1 MSQTQTTNTVEK
13 TGAEAVQVLGSQATS
28 TEEAPQQ
35 AEQKVVEQ
43 PIQEAVTQEPK
54 EGTPEWAT
62 KRFSELTAQREEQKR
77 LADDNARE
85 RDFYKKIAL
94 EKAGQPSSDQP
105 VVTTPNPLDVEP
117 KVDDFT
123 DYGDFVK
130 ASVDHQV
137 RLAVLK
143 MQSHAAQVQTVQE
156 RTQKFFSS
164 AEAFKKE
171 TPDFDALITSPSF
184 VQSEPVVEAILHST
198 KGPQIAYF
206 LAKNPEISSRL
217 NQLSP
222 FEVALEIGRMEER
235 LTPPTPKVITQAPK
249 PLQTVLGGNETV
261 NKDPEKMNMDE
272 YAKAN
277 EYRFAWR
284 GKTKR

>member
-1 MSQTQTTNTVEK
+1 VSQTQTTNTVEK

-28 TEEAPQQ
+28 TVEAPQQ
-35 AEQKVVEQ
+35 TEQVVAEQ
-43 PIQEAVTQEPK
+43 PIKETVVQEPK

-62 KRFSELTAQREEQKR
+62 KRFSELTAQREDQKR
-77 LADDNARE
+77 LADDAVRE

-94 EKAGQPSSDQP
+94 EKVGQPSSNQP

-130 ASVDHQV
+130 ASVTYQV
-137 RLAVLK
+137 TQALRTK
-143 MQSHAAQVQTVQE
+143 QSEDTITQTVQE
-156 RTQKFFSS
+156 RTKKFFTS
-164 AEAFKKE
+164 AEPFKKE
-171 TPDFDALITSPSF
+171 TPDFDALVQSPTF
-184 VQSEPVVEAILHST
+184 VQSDSVVEGILHST

-206 LAKNPEISSRL
+206 LAKNPEITSRL

-235 LTPPTPKVITQAPK
+235 LTPPAPKVITQAPK
-249 PLQTVLGGNETV
+249 PLQNVSGGNEV
-261 NKDPEKMNMDE
+261 VMKEPEKMNMDE

-277 EYRFAWR
+277 EHRFAWR

>member
-1 MSQTQTTNTVEK
+1 
-13 TGAEAVQVLGSQATS
+13 
-28 TEEAPQQ
+28 
-35 AEQKVVEQ
+35 
-43 PIQEAVTQEPK
+43 
-54 EGTPEWAT
+54 
-62 KRFSELTAQREEQKR
+62 
-77 LADDNARE
+77 
-85 RDFYKKIAL
+85 
-94 EKAGQPSSDQP
+94 
-105 VVTTPNPLDVEP
+105 
-117 KVDDFT
+117 VDDFT

-137 RLAVLK
+137 KQAVRL
-143 MQSHAAQVQTVQE
+143 MQSEAKQVQTVQE

-164 AEAFKKE
+164 AETFKKE
-171 TPDFDALITSPSF
+171 TPDFDTLITSPTF
-184 VQSEPVVEAILHST
+184 VQSESVVEAILHST

-206 LAKNPEISSRL
+206 LAKNPEITSRL

-249 PLQTVLGGNETV
+249 PLQNVSGGNEVVT
-261 NKDPEKMNMDE
+261 KELEKMNMDE

-277 EYRFAWR
+277 EHRFAWR

>member
-35 AEQKVVEQ
+35 AEQVVAA
-43 PIQEAVTQEPK
+43 PIQETVVQEPK

-137 RLAVLK
+137 RQAVRT
-143 MQSHAAQVQTVQE
+143 MQSQAAQIQTVQE
-156 RTQKFFSS
+156 RTKKFFSS

-171 TPDFDALITSPSF
+171 TPDFDSLITSPSF

-235 LTPPTPKVITQAPK
+235 LTPPTPKVITQAPR
-249 PLQTVLGGNETV
+249 PLQTVLAGNEVV
-261 NKDPEKMNMDE
+261 NKEPEKMNMEE
-272 YAKAN
+272 YAKEN
-277 EYRFAWR
+277 EHRFAWPR
-284 GKTKR
+284 KTKR